1 MTTAVDNIC
10 RYTYHRDIVKTL
22 TTNKRTDTRQ
32 MKNVF
37 GNLSYNTYKTQGRAI
52 AKLEKVVEPLG
63 EKSKFIRYI
72 VAVNNEGR
80 FFCVIINIWDTWR
93 ENGLPKPAWFVH
105 NGLCVTN

>member
-1 MTTAVDNIC
+1 
-10 RYTYHRDIVKTL
+10 
-22 TTNKRTDTRQ
+22 

-37 GNLSYNTYKTQGRAI
+37 GNLSHNTYKTQGRAI

-63 EKSKFIRYI
+63 EKSKLIRYI

-93 ENGLPKPAWFVH
+93 QNDLPQPAWFVH